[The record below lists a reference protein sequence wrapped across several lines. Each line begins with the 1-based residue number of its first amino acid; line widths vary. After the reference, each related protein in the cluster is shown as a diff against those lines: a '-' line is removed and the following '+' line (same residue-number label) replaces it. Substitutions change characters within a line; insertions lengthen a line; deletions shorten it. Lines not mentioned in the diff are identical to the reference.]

1 MVKEFESNLV
11 DILHYSEADKELTGD
26 QLENFQ
32 GATATIL
39 QKMNLTRNTIE
50 RPSLE
55 GKDCLLLR

>member
-11 DILHYSEADKELTGD
+11 DIMAYAEADKHLSGD
-26 QLENFQ
+26 QLANFQ
-32 GATATIL
+32 GLAGTML

-50 RPSLE
+50 RPALE